1 LQSYAHLFEPPT
13 QLPPSRACN
22 HTIPLLPGSKPVTLR
37 PYKYPPKLK
46 DELETQVQDM
56 LK

>member
-46 DELETQVQDM
+46 DELET
-56 LK
+56 